1 MVSDFILRAALAGI
15 GVALV
20 AAPLGCFVVWRR
32 MAYFGDTMAHSAL
45 LGAAAAIAFDIDA
58 TLGVFTISV
67 LVALALLALE
77 RRGGLATDT
86 LLGLL
91 SHSALAVG
99 LVVMGMMTGIRLD
112 LFGYLFG
119 DILAVDGRDLA
130 LIWGGGAVV
139 LAGLF
144 RFWRPLLADTVHPD
158 LAAAEG
164 MHPQRARA
172 VLMLLMALVIA
183 VAMVT
188 LWLGTTGLGILFL
201 GLPPT
206 GAEVLRGLAYLVATI
221 AYAGVWLAL
230 AMTLSTVIRSTATSA
245 LAALSIWLVLSVFW
259 GMIAPVVASAISPV
273 DPLNPMSLIDAFQT
287 QQAVARLSPQTL
299 YGEITAI
306 LLDPAAR
313 SVGPLFI
320 DQLRGALLGAPL
332 PTIESLAIVWPQMSG
347 LIAAMIL
354 LFTAAYVLFQRQEI
368 RA

>member
-1 MVSDFILRAALAGI
+1 MREGSPFTGVGTIALKEAADHMTGARLHLIMLLVLLTAAGALYGAIDTIRAGATDDTFLFLKLFTTARQPVPSFAGLL
-15 GVALV
+15 GFLLPLV
-20 AAPLGCFVVWRR
+20 AIALGFDAINAEHGRR
-32 MAYFGDTMAHSAL
+32 TMSR
-45 LGAAAAIAFDIDA
+45 
-58 TLGVFTISV
+58 
-67 LVALALLALE
+67 LLAQPIYRDAILFGKFL
-77 RRGGLATDT
+77 GGL
-86 LLGLL
+86 
-91 SHSALAVG
+91 
-99 LVVMGMMTGIRLD
+99 
-112 LFGYLFG
+112 
-119 DILAVDGRDLA
+119 
-130 LIWGGGAVV
+130 
-139 LAGLF
+139 
-144 RFWRPLLADTVHPD
+144 
-158 LAAAEG
+158 
-164 MHPQRARA
+164 
-172 VLMLLMALVIA
+172 LVIA